1 MGSAAFLNHRL
12 HQCFLAWAL
21 SISSTF
27 ACTCEAPGVRDAKS
41 YADVVFRGTIVA
53 LRDSGRPPV
62 GGGDTGKIAVFRV
75 TRVWKGDVGSTF
87 EMPAYE
93 ETSACWG
100 FWPRLLRVDNDLLVY
115 AKRWD
120 WDGKTPGT
128 FRFETSICSRT
139 ELARD
144 NKDLAEL
151 GAGYEPG
158 RSPELLRRR
167 TFLMAAV
174 VVLAV
179 ASLTAFILQKRFSS
193 SAPANLLD

>member
-1 MGSAAFLNHRL
+1 
-12 HQCFLAWAL
+12 
-21 SISSTF
+21 
-27 ACTCEAPGVRDAKS
+27 
-41 YADVVFRGTIVA
+41 
-53 LRDSGRPPV
+53 
-62 GGGDTGKIAVFRV
+62 
-75 TRVWKGDVGSTF
+75 
-87 EMPAYE
+87 MPAYE
-93 ETSACWG
+93 ETSTCWG

-120 WDGKTPGT
+120 GETPGT

-139 ELARD
+139 ALARD

-167 TFLMAAV
+167 TFLMSIV

-193 SAPANLLD
+193 SAPAKLLD